1 MRAVVTRVSH
11 ASVTIDGNLNGQIGR
26 GFLVLLGVGPND
38 TEETADKLAEKIC
51 NLRVFEDENGKMNLS
66 LEQVGGSLLVV
77 SQFTL
82 YADTSSR
89 RPGFTGAAKPD
100 QAIPLYEKFMA
111 HCRERGFTVEHG
123 EFGADM
129 QVDSCNDGPVT
140 ILYDTESRL

>member
-1 MRAVVTRVSH
+1 MRAVVTRVRE
-11 ASVTIDGNLNGQIGR
+11 ASVTIEGRVNGAIGQ

-38 TEETADKLAEKIC
+38 TEAVCDKLAEKIC
-51 NLRVFEDENGKMNLS
+51 NLRVFEDENGRMNRS

-100 QAIPLYEKFMA
+100 LAIPLYQRFLA
-111 HCRERGFTVEHG
+111 RCRDRGFEVRHG

-129 QVDSCNDGPVT
+129 QVASVNDGPVT
-140 ILYDTESRL
+140 ILFDTDGKL

>member
-1 MRAVVTRVSH
+1 MRAVVTRVHH
-11 ASVTIDGNLNGQIGR
+11 ASVTIDGKINGQIGE

-38 TEETADKLAEKIC
+38 TAETADKLADKIC
-51 NLRVFEDENGKMNLS
+51 NLRIFEDENEKMNRN

-100 QAIPLYEKFMA
+100 VAIPLYERFMA
-111 HCRERGFTVEHG
+111 HCRERSFTVEHG
-123 EFGADM
+123 EFGAKM
-129 QVDSCNDGPVT
+129 EVESLNHGPVT
-140 ILYDTESRL
+140 ILFDTEQTK

>member
-1 MRAVVTRVSH
+1 MRAVVTRVKS
-11 ASVTIDGNLNGQIGR
+11 ASVTIDDKINGQIGQ

-38 TEETADKLAEKIC
+38 THDTAVKLAEKIC
-51 NLRVFEDENGKMNLS
+51 NLRVFEDENGKMNRS
-66 LEQVGGSLLVV
+66 LDQVGGSLLVV

-89 RPGFTGAAKPD
+89 RPGFSYAAKPGL
-100 QAIPLYEKFMA
+100 AIPLYEDFMA

-129 QVDSCNDGPVT
+129 QVASVNDGPVT
-140 ILYDTESRL
+140 ILFDTER